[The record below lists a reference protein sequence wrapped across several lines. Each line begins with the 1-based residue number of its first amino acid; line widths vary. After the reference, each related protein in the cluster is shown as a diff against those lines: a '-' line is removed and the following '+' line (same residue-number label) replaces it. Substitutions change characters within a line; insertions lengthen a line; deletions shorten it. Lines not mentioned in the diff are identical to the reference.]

1 MKVLKLLQ
9 MSSKNQGV
17 SKECASGAEPYFADF
32 QNIRKTLTEQY
43 CTNNYWAF
51 VSFNF

>member
-1 MKVLKLLQ
+1 MKICRYH
-9 MSSKNQGV
+9 QGV